1 MDLSY
6 LEIRGGVPL
15 CGEVEVQGSK
25 NGVLPILAACMLGTG
40 DCVIENCPLI
50 RDVNDTLE
58 IMKMLGCR
66 VEQHAGTVRVDASE
80 VCRYEITA
88 MEAAR
93 IRSSVLFLGALL
105 GRMKKA
111 VLPLP
116 GGCAIGARPIDQ
128 HLWALTH
135 LGAEFS
141 GETRIVASAEELHGD
156 IVSLPFPSV
165 GATENTILAAVC
177 ASGETLIENAAREPE
192 IDELCEFLNCR
203 GARINREENGSIRIC
218 GGIPLGPVC
227 YRMKADRIVTGTY
240 LLAAAATGGMVRIV
254 NDDASRL
261 GMLTEVLDQMEVSIS
276 CREGAVCLDAQHVPE
291 SRVCA
296 VPYLET
302 APHPGFP
309 TDLQSPLMAALC
321 RARGRS
327 CICEK
332 VFENRFCTADEL
344 KKMGAK
350 IEIQGSLAVI
360 DGVAQLHAGTLV
372 PPDLRGGA
380 ALVIAALQAK
390 GSTVISD
397 MTYIDRGYEAIERD
411 LARLGADIRRYR

>member
-1 MDLSY
+1 
-6 LEIRGGVPL
+6 
-15 CGEVEVQGSK
+15 
-25 NGVLPILAACMLGTG
+25 
-40 DCVIENCPLI
+40 
-50 RDVNDTLE
+50 
-58 IMKMLGCR
+58 
-66 VEQHAGTVRVDASE
+66 
-80 VCRYEITA
+80 
-88 MEAAR
+88 
-93 IRSSVLFLGALL
+93 
-105 GRMKKA
+105 
-111 VLPLP
+111 
-116 GGCAIGARPIDQ
+116 
-128 HLWALTH
+128 
-135 LGAEFS
+135 
-141 GETRIVASAEELHGD
+141 
-156 IVSLPFPSV
+156 
-165 GATENTILAAVC
+165 
-177 ASGETLIENAAREPE
+177 
-192 IDELCEFLNCR
+192 
-203 GARINREENGSIRIC
+203 
-218 GGIPLGPVC
+218 
-227 YRMKADRIVTGTY
+227 MKADRIVTGTY

-332 VFENRFCTADEL
+332 VFENRFFTADEL